1 MRTTLTLSLIG
12 LALLLLTALPIL
24 KHLRAANQEEEL

>member
-1 MRTTLTLSLIG
+1 MLTALTLPHIG

-24 KHLRAANQEEEL
+24 KHLRSANHEEES